1 MSKRWLR
8 SLLVLLVFSG
18 LCLPVSVLAQ
28 GETKLSALTIELWP
42 EYDQPTMLVILRGTL
57 APETTLPASVTVH
70 IPASANG
77 PHAVA
82 MQDANGQLTDAQF
95 VTTPQVDSLA
105 VTLQATLPSFQVEYY
120 DAALKI
126 EGEAR
131 QYAFAWTADF
141 AVTAATLRVQEPV
154 NARNLLGEPPLALAG
169 ASDIGLRYYT
179 ASLGALTA
187 GQAVTAQ
194 INYAK
199 PDAQL
204 SVAQVTA
211 QPPAAPVATPALVA
225 VQPNTLSEAQLQQWL
240 AIALLVV
247 SIGLMGL
254 GFLFWR
260 RTRATPV
267 RLARPRGRRSSNNP
281 PPASPLATATKFC
294 AQCGQPVGPE
304 DRFCRHC
311 GSAVGAA

>member
-1 MSKRWLR
+1 VAAW
-8 SLLVLLVFSG
+8 
-18 LCLPVSVLAQ
+18 AQ
-28 GETKLSALTIELWP
+28 SETRLSALTIELWP
-42 EYDQPTMLVILRGTL
+42 EYDQPAMLVILRGTL
-57 APETTLPASVTVH
+57 APETVLPASVTVH

-82 MQDANGQLTDAQF
+82 VQDANGQLTDAQF
-95 VTTPQVDSLA
+95 VTTPQADSLA
-105 VTLQATLPSFQVEYY
+105 VTLQATVPSFQVEYY

-126 EGEAR
+126 EGQAR
-131 QYAFAWTADF
+131 QYVFTWTADF

-154 NARNLLGEPPLALAG
+154 NARNLTGEPPLMLAG

-187 GQAVTAQ
+187 GQAVTAH

-204 SVAQVTA
+204 SVTQVTA
-211 QPPAAPVATPALVA
+211 QPLAATPALVA
-225 VQPNTLSEAQLQQWL
+225 APPPAMSEAQLQQWL

-247 SIGLMGL
+247 SMGLVGL

-260 RTRATPV
+260 RTRAAPA
-267 RLARPRGRRSSNNP
+267 RLARSRGRRPSNNP
-281 PPASPLATATKFC
+281 PSTPPPTMAIKFC
-294 AQCGQPVGPE
+294 TQCGQPVGPE

-311 GSAVGAA
+311 GNAIRTA

>member
-1 MSKRWLR
+1 MSQHWLR
-8 SLLVLLVFSG
+8 LLLALIVFSV
-18 LCLPVSVLAQ
+18 LHLPTSVRAQ
-28 GETKLSALTIELWP
+28 GETRLSALTIELWP

-57 APETTLPASVTVH
+57 TPETTLPASVTVH

-95 VTTPQVDSLA
+95 VTTSQANSLA

-120 DAALKI
+120 DSALKI

-141 AVTAATLRVQEPV
+141 VVTAATLRVQEPV
-154 NARNLLGEPPLALAG
+154 NARNLSGEPPLALAG
-169 ASDIGLRYYT
+169 ASDFGLSYYT

-187 GQAVTAQ
+187 GQAITAQ
-194 INYAK
+194 INYTK

-211 QPPAAPVATPALVA
+211 QPSVATPVLVMA
-225 VQPNTLSEAQLQQWL
+225 QPTAMSEAQLQQWL
-240 AIALLVV
+240 AIALLLV
-247 SIGLMGL
+247 SIGLVSL

-260 RTRATPV
+260 RTRAAP
-267 RLARPRGRRSSNNP
+267 AQPRGRRSANNLP
-281 PPASPLATATKFC
+281 SAPLPATATKFC
-294 AQCGQPVGPE
+294 TQCGQSVGPE
-304 DRFCRHC
+304 DRFCYHC
-311 GSAVGAA
+311 GSAVRAA

>member
-1 MSKRWLR
+1 VSKRWFYWLLALVVIS
-8 SLLVLLVFSG
+8 SLY
-18 LCLPVSVLAQ
+18 LPASVRAQ
-28 GETKLSALTIELWP
+28 SETRLSALTIELWP

-57 APETTLPASVTVH
+57 APETTLPTSVTVH

-82 MQDANGQLTDAQF
+82 VQDANGQLTDAQF
-95 VTTPQVDSLA
+95 VTTLQADSLA

-120 DAALKI
+120 DAMLKI

-154 NARNLLGEPPLALAG
+154 NVRNLSGEPPLALAG
-169 ASDIGLRYYT
+169 TSDTGLSYYT

-187 GQAVTAQ
+187 GQAITAQ
-194 INYAK
+194 INYTK

-204 SVAQVTA
+204 SLAQVTA
-211 QPPAAPVATPALVA
+211 QPPVATPVLV
-225 VQPNTLSEAQLQQWL
+225 VTQPTAMSEAQLQQWL
-240 AIALLVV
+240 AMALLVV
-247 SIGLMGL
+247 SIGLVGL

-260 RTRATPV
+260 RTRAAPTQPT
-267 RLARPRGRRSSNNP
+267 RSHGRRSTNNP
-281 PPASPLATATKFC
+281 PPASPPAMTTKYC
-294 AQCGQPVGPE
+294 TQCGQPVEPE

-311 GSAVGAA
+311 GNAVRAA